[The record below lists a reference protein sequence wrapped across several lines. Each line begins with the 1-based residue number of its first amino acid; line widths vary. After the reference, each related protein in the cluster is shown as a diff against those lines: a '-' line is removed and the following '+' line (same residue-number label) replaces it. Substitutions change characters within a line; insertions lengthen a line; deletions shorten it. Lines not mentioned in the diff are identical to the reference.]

1 VTLQEDRAAAPAPA
15 IGADLERLDGAVK
28 VAGTAAYTGEV
39 PVEDPLFLHVVQST
53 IARGRITAVD
63 ASAARAVPGVVLV
76 LTHENARR
84 VASTDDLE
92 LAVLQEPDVAY
103 RGQVV
108 GAVVA
113 ETAETARQAASLVR
127 FTYAEQPHTVVLASV
142 GTAAAGAGSPAL
154 YRPDAVN
161 PSFDTDS
168 DTGDVDAALA
178 DAPHAVDVRVTT
190 AWMNNNPLEPHATV
204 ARWDA
209 DGGLLVHDS
218 TQGVHAV
225 RDTLATVLGLPVG
238 QVRVLSRFVGGG
250 FGSKGNP
257 HPHEVVVCLAATA
270 LPGRWV
276 KFAATR
282 QQMFAFTGYRTPTE
296 QRVRL
301 GADADGRLLAVA
313 HDAVSQTATVKEF
326 AEQTAV
332 VSRFMYGAPNIRTT
346 HRLAA
351 IDVPVPSWMRAPGE
365 CPGMFGLEVAVDEL
379 AIAVGLDP
387 VELRVRNDPPV
398 DPETGQ
404 PWGQR
409 HLVACLREGA
419 QRFGWAGRD
428 PRPRRRL
435 VDGWWVGTGVA
446 SSVYPAMSMPG
457 NEARVTALADGRLEV
472 AIGAA
477 DIGTGSWT
485 ALTQIAAD
493 ALGVGLERIELRLG
507 DSDLPSASV
516 AGGSS
521 GTSSWGAAVVGAA
534 ASFRVQHGPR
544 PAPGATTTAGMLEVP
559 GADDVAQYSFGAQ
572 FAEVRVHADTGE
584 VRVPR
589 LLGVFSVGR
598 IVNPRTARSQFL
610 GAMTMGLSMALH
622 EQSVVDPRFGHVVT
636 HDLADYHVAANAD
649 VGDLQAHWL
658 DERDAHRNPMGT
670 RGIGE
675 IGIVGTA
682 AAVVNAAHHATGVRV
697 HDLPVTADRFL

>member
-1 VTLQEDRAAAPAPA
+1 MQADPPSSPA
-15 IGADLERLDGAVK
+15 IGADLERLDGALK
-28 VAGTAAYTGEV
+28 VTGTAPYAYEQ
-39 PVEDPLFLHVVQST
+39 PVEDPVFLQVVQST

-63 ASAARAVPGVVLV
+63 TAEAEALPGVLLV

-92 LAVLQEPDVAY
+92 FAVLQEPDVAY

-113 ETAETARQAASLVR
+113 EDAETARQAAALVR
-127 FTYAEQPHTVVLASV
+127 LTYDEQPHRVILDATS
-142 GTAAAGAGSPAL
+142 THPDSPDL
-154 YRPDAVN
+154 YKPAAVN
-161 PSFDTDS
+161 PSFETDTEQ
-168 DTGDVDAALA
+168 GDVEAGLAGAATW
-178 DAPHAVDVRVTT
+178 VDVRLST
-190 AWMNNNPLEPHATV
+190 AWLNNNPLEPHTTV
-204 ARWDA
+204 ARSH
-209 DGGLLVHDS
+209 GGALTVHDS
-218 TQGVHAV
+218 TQGVHTV
-225 RDTLATVLGLPVG
+225 KGTLATVLGLPG
-238 QVRVLSRFVGGG
+238 EQVRVLSPYVGGG

-257 HPHEVVVCLAATA
+257 HPHEVVVCLAALA

-276 KFAATR
+276 KYAATR
-282 QQMFAFTGYRTPTE
+282 QQMFAFTGYRTPTV

-301 GADADGRLLAVA
+301 GADADGHLVAVS

-332 VSRFMYGAPNIRTT
+332 VSRLMYGSPNIRTT
-346 HRLAA
+346 HRLAV
-351 IDVPVPSWMRAPGE
+351 IDVPIPSWMRAPGE
-365 CPGMFGLEVAVDEL
+365 CPGMFGLEVAMDEL
-379 AIAVGLDP
+379 AVAAGLDP

-398 DPETGQ
+398 DPETGK

-409 HLVACLREGA
+409 HLVECLREGA
-419 QRFGWAGRD
+419 ERFGWAGRD
-428 PRPRRRL
+428 PRPRQRL

-457 NEARVTALADGRLEV
+457 NEARITALDDGCLEV
-472 AIGAA
+472 GIGAA
-477 DIGTGSWT
+477 DIGTGAWT
-485 ALTQIAAD
+485 ALSQIAAD
-493 ALGVGLERIELRLG
+493 ALGVGVERIRLRIG
-507 DSDLPSASV
+507 DSDLPNASV

-521 GTSSWGAAVVGAA
+521 GTSSWGAAIVGAA
-534 ASFRVQHGPR
+534 GAFRVQHGAR
-544 PAPGATTTAGMLEVP
+544 PAPGASTTAGMLDVP

-610 GAMTMGLSMALH
+610 GAMTMGMSMALH
-622 EQSVVDPRFGHVVT
+622 EQSVVDPRFGHVVN
-636 HDLADYHVAANAD
+636 HDLAEYHITANAD
-649 VGDLQAHWL
+649 VVDLQAHWL

-697 HDLPVTADRFL
+697 RDLPVTADKFL